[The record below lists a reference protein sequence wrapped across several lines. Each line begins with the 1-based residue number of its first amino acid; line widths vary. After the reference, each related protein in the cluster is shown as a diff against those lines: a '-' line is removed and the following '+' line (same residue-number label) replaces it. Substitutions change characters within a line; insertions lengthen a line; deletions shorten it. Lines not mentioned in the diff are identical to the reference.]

1 MENMSDDMLVK
12 YLLGE
17 ASADE
22 RREVQAWLDESAGNR
37 KYFDDYRL
45 IWDESKKLEG
55 ATTITTE
62 AAWARFS
69 DRIAREEQQ
78 RPVNGHAGGGG
89 RTIPLHGLSWMRAA
103 AAIVLLVGTGWLLYT
118 WSGAGSGQMLAQ
130 SFDKV
135 ATYTLPDGS
144 TVTLNKNSEL
154 SYPAHFEGNTRSVAL
169 KGEAFFNITPNK
181 SKPFTID
188 AGNSSVT
195 VVGTSFNV
203 KSRPGMTEVIVE
215 TGIVEVAKKEKA
227 VRLTPGQKATV
238 TADKDAPVAEEVT
251 DHLYNYYRTNE
262 FVCNAVPLHKVV
274 ATLNDAYGLHIV
286 IESDR
291 LKTLPLTATF
301 PEGEPGLMVEVIAKT
316 FRNEMVVERRGGE
329 IIFKER

>member
-1 MENMSDDMLVK
+1 MENMSDEMLVK

-17 ASADE
+17 ASPEE
-22 RREVQAWLDESAGNR
+22 RSDVQAWLDECEANR

-55 ATTITTE
+55 VTTITTE
-62 AAWARFS
+62 AAWDRFQA
-69 DRIAREEQQ
+69 RIASEQ
-78 RPVNGHAGGGG
+78 PDAGSSSVKKS
-89 RTIPLHGLSWMRAA
+89 IPLYGLSWMKAA

-118 WSGAGSGQMLAQ
+118 WSGNGSGQMLAQ

-181 SKPFTID
+181 SKPFIID

-195 VVGTSFNV
+195 VLGTSFNV
-203 KSRPGMTEVIVE
+203 KSRPEMTEVIVE
-215 TGIVEVAKKEKA
+215 TGIVEVAKNEKS

-238 TADKDAPVAEEVT
+238 TPDKDAPVAGEVT

-262 FVCNAVPLHKVV
+262 FVCNGVPLYKVV
-274 ATLNDAYGLHIV
+274 ETLNDAYGLHIV
-286 IESDR
+286 FGSER

-301 PEGEPGLMVEVIAKT
+301 PDGAPDMIVDVIAKT
-316 FRNEMVVERRGGE
+316 FRNEMVVERRGSE
-329 IIFKER
+329 IVFKER

>member
-1 MENMSDDMLVK
+1 MSDDILVK
-12 YLLGE
+12 YMLGE
-17 ASADE
+17 ANEAE
-22 RREVQAWLDESAGNR
+22 RSEVQAWLQASPGNR

-55 ATTITTE
+55 KTTISTE

-69 DRIAREEQQ
+69 EKIAQEE
-78 RPVNGHAGGGG
+78 RAGGSSVSAKK
-89 RTIPLHGLSWMRAA
+89 TIPLYGLSWMRAA

-118 WSGAGSGQMLAQ
+118 WTGSGSGQMLAQ
-130 SFDKV
+130 SFDQV

-154 SYPAHFEGNTRSVAL
+154 SYPAHFDGNTRSVAL

-181 SKPFTID
+181 SKPFIID

-203 KSRPGMTEVIVE
+203 KSRAEKTEVIVE
-215 TGIVEVAKKEKA
+215 TGIVEVAKNEKA

-238 TADKDAPVAEEVT
+238 TADKESPVTEQVT

-262 FVCNAVPLHKVV
+262 FVCNGVPLYKVV
-274 ATLNDAYGLHIV
+274 ATLNDAYGLRIT

-301 PEGEPGLMVEVIAKT
+301 PEGAPEMIVDVIAKT
-316 FRNEMVVERRGGE
+316 FKNEMVVEKRGGE
-329 IIFKER
+329 TVFKER

>member
-1 MENMSDDMLVK
+1 MENMSDEMLVK

-17 ASADE
+17 ATPGE
-22 RREVQAWLDESAGNR
+22 RSNVQAWLDESEANK

-55 ATTITTE
+55 ATTVSTE
-62 AAWARFS
+62 AAWERFQKRIDSEVVESTMQPARK
-69 DRIAREEQQ
+69 
-78 RPVNGHAGGGG
+78 
-89 RTIPLHGLSWMRAA
+89 TIPLYGLSWMKAA

-118 WSGAGSGQMLAQ
+118 WSGNGSGQMLAQ

-181 SKPFTID
+181 SKPFIID

-203 KSRPGMTEVIVE
+203 KSRAEMTEVIVE
-215 TGIVEVAKKEKA
+215 TGIVEVAKNEKA

-238 TADKDAPVAEEVT
+238 TADKDAPVKADVT

-262 FVCNAVPLHKVV
+262 FVCNGVPLYKVV
-274 ATLNDAYGLHIV
+274 ETLNDAYGLHIV
-286 IESDR
+286 FGSDR

-301 PEGEPGLMVEVIAKT
+301 PEGEPGMIVDVIAKT
-316 FRNEMVVERRGGE
+316 FRNEMVVERIGNE
-329 IIFKER
+329 IVFKER

>member
-1 MENMSDDMLVK
+1 MSDEMLVK

-17 ASADE
+17 VSPRE
-22 RREVQAWLDESAGNR
+22 RSSVQAWLEESAANR

-55 ATTITTE
+55 VTTISTE
-62 AAWARFS
+62 AAWDRFQA
-69 DRIAREEQQ
+69 RIAGEQQ
-78 RPVNGHAGGGG
+78 DAGSPPVKK
-89 RTIPLHGLSWMRAA
+89 TIPLYGLSWMKAA

-118 WSGAGSGQMLAQ
+118 WSGNGSGQMLAQ

-181 SKPFTID
+181 SKPFIID

-203 KSRPGMTEVIVE
+203 KSRPEMTEVIVE
-215 TGIVEVAKKEKA
+215 TGVVEVAKNEKS

-238 TADKDAPVAEEVT
+238 TPDKDAPVAGEVT

-262 FVCNAVPLHKVV
+262 FVCNGVPLYKVV
-274 ATLNDAYGLHIV
+274 ETLNDAYGLHIV
-286 IESDR
+286 FGSER

-301 PEGEPGLMVEVIAKT
+301 PEGAPDMIVDVIAKT
-316 FRNEMVVERRGGE
+316 FRNEMVVERRGSE
-329 IIFKER
+329 IVFKER